1 MRTNAPNSD
10 SAIYVSEG
18 SGTWAPL
25 VSLLLAPNNHVIPDP
40 GTGAAIAVTHSGVC
54 AITTAGGGGE
64 TNTLPIPVAVGQQ
77 VTITLDTDGGAD
89 RVITVAAA
97 INQAGNTQITLAA
110 AGDTISLIG
119 TTIAG
124 GRVWRVLQNDG
135 PVLA

>member
-1 MRTNAPNSD
+1 M
-10 SAIYVSEG
+10 
-18 SGTWAPL
+18 
-25 VSLLLAPNNHVIPDP
+25 
-40 GTGAAIAVTHSGVC
+40 
-54 AITTAGGGGE
+54 
-64 TNTLPIPVAVGQQ
+64 
-77 VTITLDTDGGAD
+77 TITLDTDGGAD